1 MFGVLRLLALD
12 AATLIMWRFV
22 YGWFVSLSESLFT
35 WNQKCS
41 LASRIWSPN
50 QFDASLKVL
59 STDSGGEFHL
69 TCRSSY
75 DSMGSC
81 INDHVLIP
89 KSKSSIA
96 ERKHR
101 HICETMRT
109 LLLDMSVPKHYWADA
124 VLTAVYLINR
134 QQPSSHL
141 GVPSFLAFLR
151 SLESFFVVNAMLFFP
166 LQKETNYLLVL
177 FRVFFLGMDMV
188 KKRSL

>member
-1 MFGVLRLLALD
+1 MLVLFHLCLFILMFGVLRLLALD
-12 AATLIMWRFV
+12 VATLIMWRFV
-22 YGWFVSLSESLFT
+22 YWWFLSLYLDLFT
-35 WNQKCS
+35 WKKKCS
-41 LASRIWSPN
+41 LASRIFSPN

-59 STDSGGEFHL
+59 STDSGGEFHI
-69 TCRSSY
+69 TFRSSY

-89 KSKSSIA
+89 PKKGIA

-124 VLTAVYLINR
+124 VLTAVYIIHR

-141 GVPSFLAFLR
+141 GVPSLLAFLL
-151 SLESFFVVNAMLFFP
+151 SLSTF
-166 LQKETNYLLVL
+166 LL
-177 FRVFFLGMDMV
+177 
-188 KKRSL
+188 